1 MLLVIL
7 MIVQYK
13 GLVLHSINMSH
24 FITYCPNVSF
34 LCTSHM
40 CPKQYTTG
48 LADGFYL
55 CAMMVL
61 GVTFIEHMVYRMR
74 YPMTYTMEKEEE
86 DQFLAY
92 IVKEHDAV
100 SYARGTLVIV
110 EKNQQYIEF
119 AVVDRDDEEAI
130 VCSAELTRDMDDKPI
145 ALTEFEKTLVK
156 KNSIVFGKL
165 FEPVSLSE
173 AKIEDFES
181 LWDEMKPKIL
191 HRSMGI

>member
-1 MLLVIL
+1 
-7 MIVQYK
+7 
-13 GLVLHSINMSH
+13 
-24 FITYCPNVSF
+24 
-34 LCTSHM
+34 
-40 CPKQYTTG
+40 
-48 LADGFYL
+48 
-55 CAMMVL
+55 
-61 GVTFIEHMVYRMR
+61 
-74 YPMTYTMEKEEE
+74 MEKEEE

-119 AVVDRDDEEAI
+119 AVVDRDDEDAI

-145 ALTEFEKTLVK
+145 SLTEFEKTVVK
-156 KNSIVFGKL
+156 KSSIVFGKL
-165 FEPVSLSE
+165 YEPVKLSE

-181 LWDEMKPKIL
+181 LWEEMKPKIL